1 MAPSSVRPRRG
12 TRRVCHRT
20 RGKSGVRGGSHAW
33 PGVYCRPLRNRASNR
48 RTSGSRARSW
58 TEWPAPGTSSSWPS
72 GASAA
77 SARAHGSGVDR
88 SRSPDSSRIGTAG
101 SSAAGAPSGTGES
114 EVGGQSRQP
123 WAKPLPVAVARS
135 NGYRS
140 AGGVDSASAESVA
153 TRCARSCA
161 GSHGKAELEAQR
173 ALVQTLAQELRGD
186 RFVAPDRGQ
195 ERLEPAGTASAGS
208 VQGVEHAGVMRRRHA
223 VGDECVEHRG
233 SVVEAPDDGGE
244 VGSRIPSAA
253 FGRAHR
259 PQHGG
264 ATGKRRAVERI
275 DARLRD
281 DGVERHPRH
290 VGGVLQRVALGHER
304 AVGDAIERQ
313 PANPSA
319 ARSVSMSATVS
330 AVV

>member
-1 MAPSSVRPRRG
+1 M
-12 TRRVCHRT
+12 
-20 RGKSGVRGGSHAW
+20 
-33 PGVYCRPLRNRASNR
+33 
-48 RTSGSRARSW
+48 
-58 TEWPAPGTSSSWPS
+58 
-72 GASAA
+72 
-77 SARAHGSGVDR
+77 
-88 SRSPDSSRIGTAG
+88 
-101 SSAAGAPSGTGES
+101 
-114 EVGGQSRQP
+114 
-123 WAKPLPVAVARS
+123 
-135 NGYRS
+135 
-140 AGGVDSASAESVA
+140 
-153 TRCARSCA
+153 
-161 GSHGKAELEAQR
+161 
-173 ALVQTLAQELRGD
+173 QTLAQELRGD

-281 DGVERHPRH
+281 DGVEHHPRH

-313 PANPSA
+313 PANPQRRSKRFDVGDGVGRRVVTPGRTDR
-319 ARSVSMSATVS
+319 ARARGNGCRWHDGQIRG
-330 AVV
+330 AGRLL